1 MPRSRVATR
10 SVSVSVVLMLIY
22 LLFISFMQMCR
33 GDAPTPV
40 KGGAKSCNV
49 SFCVVSIVLLI
60 IVF

>member
-1 MPRSRVATR
+1 MPRSRAVNR

-22 LLFISFMQMCR
+22 LLFISFMQMCH
-33 GDAPTPV
+33 GDPGTPV

-49 SFCVVSIVLLI
+49 SFCVVSIVLLM

>member
-1 MPRSRVATR
+1 MNR

-33 GDAPTPV
+33 GDAGTPV

-49 SFCVVSIVLLI
+49 SFCVVSIVLLM